1 MFPFFILN
9 SARKESDWESYPATP
24 CERKEG
30 GQHLM
35 TNKIILESIGRKKKI
50 REPGADKRGLHPPST
65 PRSLR
70 GGAAGRRGVV
80 VGFKERQACINV

>member
-50 REPGADKRGLHPPST
+50 RELGADKRGLHPP
-65 PRSLR
+65 PPPDHCEAVRLGGEGSLSDSKS
-70 GGAAGRRGVV
+70 GKLA
-80 VGFKERQACINV
+80 